1 MTDSLP
7 GLSLLLAA
15 NALLLLD
22 RRDFGLAI
30 LGKEIIEGLCQ
41 QGLYG
46 RLTFRR
52 EQAELLFDGR
62 RKIASHVGLVRP
74 ARPVM
79 RILRIRL
86 WLLDHGCGF
95 HDGPELPGCGF
106 RARLHGAAQVGGLPC
121 HGPLLLYEF
130 MSLLT
135 NL

>member
-1 MTDSLP
+1 MTDSVP
-7 GLSLLLAA
+7 GLSLLLAV

-22 RRDFGLAI
+22 RSDFGLAI
-30 LGKEIIEGLCQ
+30 LGKEIIQGLRQ

-74 ARPVM
+74 AGPVM

-86 WLLDHGCGF
+86 WRLDHGCGF
-95 HDGPELPGCGF
+95 HDGLELPGSGF
-106 RARLHGAAQVGGLPC
+106 RARLHGVAQVGDLPC
-121 HGPLLLYEF
+121 HYSLLL
-130 MSLLT
+130 SLLVS
-135 NL
+135 L